1 MGNDAHALPRI
12 DENLDCWNGAVLFFA
27 LDLKLAMTSLNY
39 LGHVVLKDG
48 RGAYPKKMKA
58 IVNWP
63 VPVTGTGIRTFL
75 GLPNYYKRLTSKYV
89 NIARPLN
96 VLIAGENAS

>member
-1 MGNDAHALPRI
+1 MK
-12 DENLDCWNGAVLFFA
+12 
-27 LDLKLAMTSLNY
+27 LKPSKCEVFKTSLNY

-48 RGAYPKKMKA
+48 RGADPKKMKA
-58 IVNWP
+58 IVNCP

-96 VLIAGENAS
+96 VLIAGKNALRKNIKVE